1 MRNKNQVN
9 KPKQYILKYMNQLR
23 MQQKKKNNP
32 PLTPQYLK
40 VAR

>member
-1 MRNKNQVN
+1 MRNKNQVS
-9 KPKQYILKYMNQLR
+9 KPKQYIHKYMNQLR
-23 MQQKKKNNP
+23 MQQKKPKT